1 MLNLAHLTNLLLK
14 YVILFKNER
23 SKWIDMIQKI
33 VDALVNK
40 QSQNYII
47 TDEDEKIYRYG
58 YILLCEVF
66 LNLVI
71 ALTIGI
77 FFSKTKEVI
86 FFLGMYIP
94 LRSFCGGWHADK
106 IWKCT
111 VISNAILLLQV
122 YGLEKLLN
130 HLLIRVMLLIFF
142 LNIICIFFMAPVE
155 TEMKRISHQEK
166 QIYRR
171 RIKLIFA
178 LHVIIMLILTLGN
191 ANEFIFSL
199 MFVYIIQNTML
210 LLEIVKQ
217 KNKKK

>member
-1 MLNLAHLTNLLLK
+1 MLNYSKT
-14 YVILFKNER
+14 ER
-23 SKWIDMIQKI
+23 CKWVDMIQTI

-40 QSQNYII
+40 QSQKCTM
-47 TDEDEKIYRYG
+47 TDEDKKIYSYG
-58 YILLCEVF
+58 YILVCEVV

-71 ALTIGI
+71 ALVIGI
-77 FFSKTKEVI
+77 VFSKTKTI
-86 FFLGMYIP
+86 MFFLGMYIP

-122 YGLEKLLN
+122 YGLENLLS
-130 HLLIRVMLLIFF
+130 HLSITVMLLIFF
-142 LNIICIFFMAPVE
+142 LNMMCVFFMAPVE
-155 TEMKRISHQEK
+155 TEMKKISHEEK

-178 LHVIIMLILTLGN
+178 LHIIIMLIITLVDV
-191 ANEFIFSL
+191 NEFVFSM

-210 LLEIVKQ
+210 LLEIVK
-217 KNKKK
+217 NSNFAHRF